1 MDQIPIVLSIRKKYV
16 TDKRRRRVGVTLRI
30 EDFERMSEVIENYG
44 LYHWMKEVGDEK
56 PLTLQEAK
64 TYYRKLKKAP

>member
-1 MDQIPIVLSIRKKYV
+1 MLAIRKKYV

-44 LYHWMKEVGDEK
+44 LYHLMKKANDEK
-56 PLTLQEAK
+56 ALTLQEAK

>member
-1 MDQIPIVLSIRKKYV
+1 MLAIRKKYV

-30 EDFERMSEVIENYG
+30 EDFERMTEVIENYG
-44 LYHWMKEVGDEK
+44 LYHLMKEADDEK
-56 PLTLQEAK
+56 ALILQEAK